1 MYGAGRIGDFIVNRI
16 RRPTSS
22 GWTIVVVSAAA
33 LLLASCG
40 RKGPLDLPPNAPPAP
55 QPSSAPSD
63 TAADAASKPSVF
75 NSTYGADAAPA
86 APRGKKQP
94 FILDP
99 LLDSK

>member
-1 MYGAGRIGDFIVNRI
+1 LYGAGRIGDFTVNRI

-22 GWTIVVVSAAA
+22 GWTILVVGAAA

-40 RKGPLDLPPNAPPAP
+40 RKGPLDLPPNSPPAP
-55 QPSSAPSD
+55 QLSAAPAD
-63 TAADAASKPSVF
+63 TAAEAASKPSLF
-75 NSTYGADAAPA
+75 NSGYGSDAAPA